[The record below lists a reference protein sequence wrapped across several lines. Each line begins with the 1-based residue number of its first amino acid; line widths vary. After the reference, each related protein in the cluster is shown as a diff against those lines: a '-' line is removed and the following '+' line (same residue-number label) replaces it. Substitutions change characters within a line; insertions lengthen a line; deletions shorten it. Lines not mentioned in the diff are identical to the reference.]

1 MNVLNEKNIEVAM
14 SAYDK
19 ISTLPNKLNESQIA
33 YREFKGCKQNALQ
46 LSTSSPKIK
55 WVMPER
61 PHQLIQ
67 ENEGIENPFQLK
79 NGKAS
84 NKDNIN

>member
-1 MNVLNEKNIEVAM
+1 M

-19 ISTLPNKLNESQIA
+19 LSTIPNKLNESQIA
-33 YREFKGCKQNALQ
+33 YTEFKGCKQNAPQ

-61 PHQLIQ
+61 QHQLIQ
-67 ENEGIENPFQLK
+67 ENEGMKNPFQLK

>member
-1 MNVLNEKNIEVAM
+1 M

-19 ISTLPNKLNESQIA
+19 LSTIPNKLNESQIA
-33 YREFKGCKQNALQ
+33 YTEFKGCKQNAPQ

-61 PHQLIQ
+61 QHQLIQ
-67 ENEGIENPFQLK
+67 ENEGMKNPFQLK

-84 NKDNIN
+84 NMDNIN